1 MSDALKLI
9 HTQPPN

>member
-1 MSDALKLI
+1 MSEALKLI